1 MDLKIS
7 KALENETLDERLKRL
22 GWQEYNKRELT
33 RTWEKRGRIIQFNK
47 KYNTFSV
54 ETWIP
59 YTLLKGEKR
68 NAS

>member
-47 KYNTFSV
+47 KYKTFSV

-59 YTLLKGEKR
+59 YKLLKGEKR